1 MYLTVTSSDGT
12 PIAYERYGDG
22 LPLILVVGA
31 FNTRAT
37 GVPLAMS
44 LASRHAV
51 FTYDRRGRGD
61 SGDTAPYAVEREIED
76 LGALMAAAGGAAAV
90 FGYSSGANLALQAA
104 ARGLPITRLALYD
117 APYLVGEHADDPVD
131 HAAVLSALVSA
142 GRRDEAVEYFQSR
155 LVGIPEAVIA
165 QLRQA
170 PFRPAL
176 EAMAHTLVYEAA
188 ILGSRTLPTGMA
200 ESVTIPTLVVAGGA
214 SPFMCAAARALV
226 GLLPHGQ
233 AHILEGQG
241 HDLDPSVLGPV
252 LQAFLAPGGL
262 EPGGAPDRVPVSTGP

>member
-1 MYLTVTSSDGT
+1 MHLTVTSPDGT
-12 PIAYERYGDG
+12 PIAYERGGDG
-22 LPLILVVGA
+22 PPLILVVGA

-44 LASRHAV
+44 LASHHTV
-51 FTYDRRGRGD
+51 YTYDRRGRGD

-76 LGALMAAAGGAAAV
+76 LGALIAAAGGAAAV

-117 APYLVGEHADDPVD
+117 APYLVGEHAGDPVD
-131 HAAVLSALVSA
+131 HAAALSALVAA
-142 GRRDEAVEYFQSR
+142 GRRGEAVEYFQGR

-165 QLRQA
+165 QLRHA

-176 EAMAHTLVYEAA
+176 EAIAHTLVYEAA
-188 ILGSRTLPTGMA
+188 ILGSRTLPTGLA
-200 ESVTIPTLVVAGGA
+200 GSVTIPTLVVAGGTN
-214 SPFMCAAARALV
+214 PFMSAAAQALAD
-226 GLLPHGQ
+226 LLPHGQ
-233 AHILEGQG
+233 VRILEGQG

-262 EPGGAPDRVPVSTGP
+262 EPGGAPDRAPVWTRP